1 MGGILVW
8 GRAEDK
14 IRILNNKIV
23 YNTRVGIHCVGEN
36 SEVFMEGNK
45 IESNM
50 GPGIKIGIANKSK
63 IVRNE
68 IKNN

>member
-8 GRAEDK
+8 GTSTSRVK
-14 IRILNNKIV
+14 IMNSKIV
-23 YNTRVGIHCVGEN
+23 YNTRVGIHCVGEDA
-36 SEVFMEGNK
+36 EAQIEGNK
-45 IESNM
+45 IENNM
-50 GPGIKIGIANKSK
+50 GPGVKIGIANKTQ